1 MAVSYFQT
9 YKEIQDKL
17 ASMLRTEFRGFSVYF
32 DDNYVNRKPSYF
44 NITKTKDDILMN
56 LVPQA
61 QIRDYG
67 FNIRY
72 YLRRPKYSK
81 DLTLNAL
88 FRVGDRIG
96 QLIFNNSNVK
106 FYSTGKNYYFT
117 DGHFSN
123 YSVQPSRDE
132 SENINDL
139 HIASF
144 DFDVKAFEVV

>member
-32 DDNYVNRKPSYF
+32 DDNYVNRKPSDF

-56 LVPQA
+56 
-61 QIRDYG
+61 
-67 FNIRY
+67 
-72 YLRRPKYSK
+72 
-81 DLTLNAL
+81 
-88 FRVGDRIG
+88 
-96 QLIFNNSNVK
+96 
-106 FYSTGKNYYFT
+106 FT

>member
-72 YLRRPKYSK
+72 Y
-81 DLTLNAL
+81 
-88 FRVGDRIG
+88 
-96 QLIFNNSNVK
+96 
-106 FYSTGKNYYFT
+106 
-117 DGHFSN
+117 
-123 YSVQPSRDE
+123 
-132 SENINDL
+132 
-139 HIASF
+139 
-144 DFDVKAFEVV
+144 